1 MGIRERQWWADWYDR
16 IRPMLWR
23 GTLGSSLDSP
33 IIGNEPSKLESQFD
47 SKHVGYYKGE
57 WEARHRRKVTL
68 GISIALVIL
77 LVVLLGFILM
87 NGFLFRVLPE

>member
-23 GTLGSSLDSP
+23 GTLDSP
-33 IIGNEPSKLESQFD
+33 LIGNEPSKLESPFD
-47 SKHVGYYKGE
+47 SKHVGYYKEE

-77 LVVLLGFILM
+77 LIVLLGFILM
-87 NGFLFRVLPE
+87 NGFLLRVLSE